1 MAAGFAQHLGADHI
15 NAHSAGSKPS
25 GKVNETAILVMK
37 EKGIDLSTSQS
48 KGFSDLPNVS
58 WDYVI
63 TMGCGDVCPFVPSK
77 ATINWDLPD
86 PKKLPLPEFRAVRD
100 EIEKRVIDLIKK
112 VTTA

>member
-1 MAAGFAQHLGADHI
+1 MAEGFAKRHGADAI
-15 NAHSAGSKPS
+15 NAFSAGSKPS
-25 GKVNETAILVMK
+25 GKVNETAIQVMK
-37 EKGIDLSTSQS
+37 EKGVELTAHQS
-48 KGFSDLPNVS
+48 KGFADLSKTN

-100 EIEKRVIDLIKK
+100 EIEKRVLDLIKK